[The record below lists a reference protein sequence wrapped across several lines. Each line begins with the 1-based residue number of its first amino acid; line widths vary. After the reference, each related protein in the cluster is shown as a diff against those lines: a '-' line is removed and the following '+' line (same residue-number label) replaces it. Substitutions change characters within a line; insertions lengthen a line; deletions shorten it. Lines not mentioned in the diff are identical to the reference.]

1 MQFSGSSP
9 ILMTRFKINRKKTK
23 NVFVDYVQ
31 LLCIFPRYLE
41 KNTIMNRKLISLIP
55 ALLFAFGQIG
65 LTQTSAG
72 EAPEVGFKLQPTGLQ
87 ISIGGAPFA
96 SYFTP
101 TKRIPR
107 PYFANVK
114 TPSGIQVTRNHPPI
128 EGKDSMD
135 HDTYHPGIWMTYAGI
150 NGNDYWRLKKRVEHE
165 RYLGKPEGGA
175 GKGSFTVSNFFL
187 DSEDSSGRRIAQEI
201 TKYTIVARGDYTL
214 LISETEIFSDAS
226 DIVFGDDQEYG
237 LGIRVQTMI
246 EERYNGQIVNAEG
259 RKGEEGTYGRSTPW
273 CDYSGVLDG
282 KFIGINVMTDPLN
295 FRPSWFHSRDYG
307 LIAANPFGREKVGGG
322 TESNLLVKKG
332 EKLALG
338 FGLAIYS
345 GDSEANIDRDAM
357 YQDYLSVIR
366 GE

>member
-1 MQFSGSSP
+1 
-9 ILMTRFKINRKKTK
+9 
-23 NVFVDYVQ
+23 
-31 LLCIFPRYLE
+31 
-41 KNTIMNRKLISLIP
+41 
-55 ALLFAFGQIG
+55 
-65 LTQTSAG
+65 
-72 EAPEVGFKLQPTGLQ
+72 
-87 ISIGGAPFA
+87 
-96 SYFTP
+96 
-101 TKRIPR
+101 
-107 PYFANVK
+107 
-114 TPSGIQVTRNHPPI
+114 
-128 EGKDSMD
+128 MD